1 MIKNK
6 KPYLF
11 NIRKTLSAILVIIIY
26 SISLTYNSQAQEL
39 KFRHISNEN
48 GLSNSTIE
56 CIFQDHLGFI
66 WFGTRDG
73 LNKYDG
79 YQIKVFKHEP
89 KKPESLSDNYIRCI
103 YEDKHK
109 NLWIGTSN
117 GLNKF
122 DAARQNFINYT
133 FAKQS
138 SKLHTNIIT
147 SVCEDANG
155 NIWAGTYGDG
165 LFLYNAQKNMFEAFK
180 GKTKLSDPR
189 INYMVNDQEGNLWIA
204 TDKGLNLFNPKTA
217 VIHTIPEFKP
227 YAIRVIAKRA
237 NQELWLGT
245 EDKGLFCYNILTKK
259 ITSYRHQNTNPNSLG
274 SDQVRAIVVDAKNNL
289 WVGGINGGLDLLNV
303 TTQQFT
309 HYQNEPGNLY
319 SLSQRTVSALYK
331 DRQGNLW
338 VGTHRGGVNLY
349 SPQAEKFKLI
359 QQKPDK
365 NSLSYND
372 VRTFY
377 EDKEGNL
384 WVGTD
389 GGGLNFWNRTTNSFT
404 HYRNNPYNTSS
415 IGSDALLHI
424 MESSDGDLITG
435 TWGGGLNILDRK
447 TGTFKRYTT
456 NTNNQQAISSDY
468 IQKSFEDS
476 RKNIWV
482 GTYYGGLN
490 LFDKKAG
497 TFKRIVYGKDKRT
510 QLSGNNVVA
519 IEEDSEHNLWI
530 GTDDGGLNCYNLTT
544 GTFTHYFT
552 KDIKKPDLRII
563 FIDSKGRLWIGQTGL
578 YLLDKKTNTFS
589 LFTTKAGLANEFI
602 KGITEDKKGNL
613 WISTSNGLTKLNPQT
628 LDFKKYNTEDG
639 LQGLEFEANAYLKSK
654 SGEMFFG
661 GINGFNYFYPEQ
673 IKTNNYIPPVFL
685 TGFSIYN
692 KEIFAGDKDSPLKK
706 DISLT
711 KEIKL
716 SYDQSAI
723 AFSFAALNY
732 TAAEN
737 NRYAYKLEGFD
748 HDWNDAGN
756 NRKASY
762 TNLDPGTYTFR
773 VKAANNDG
781 IWNHEGT
788 AVKIIIAAPFWET
801 WWFRISVFMIFVYLT
816 YLLLNFKRKL
826 EIRAIEEKKREE
838 MHQIQLQFFTNIS
851 HEFRTPLSLILGPI
865 DRLLK
870 EDQDSSF
877 KHFYTT
883 IHRNAN
889 RLLSLLNELMDF
901 RKVEN
906 GALKLKV
913 SEGNINS
920 FIDEVAEEF
929 RDMAGEKN
937 ISFVVKKDKHL
948 PEAWF
953 DKQVLEKIVL
963 NLINNALKYTPEG
976 GKVIL
981 ETLSDIDNIR
991 FSFENE
997 LTIRSNY
1004 PAKKYVAI
1012 RVSDNGIGISGESI
1026 KHLFERYYRIT
1037 ESHLGSG
1044 VGLAFV
1050 KSLTMLHKGLIMV
1063 SSEKQEGTELIIALP
1078 ADKSDYS
1085 TEEIWKEEE
1094 IQGGVRLES
1103 ITYSPEKKKEIEVT
1117 GLPKNQSAIEGKHIL
1132 IVDDNE
1138 ELREFLKQTLSLNYI
1153 VSEASNGQEGI
1164 EKAAEVFPDLIIS
1177 DVMMPGMNGIEFC
1190 RLLKENTETSHIPFL
1205 MLTAKNST
1213 EAEIEGASSG
1223 ADFYFAKPININ
1235 LLQLT
1240 LKNIFEQKQKLK
1252 DHYLKDHHTQ
1262 ARELVHSIKDKE
1274 FMDKLLG
1281 IIDSQLINPDLDID
1295 FLCIEIGMSRTKL
1308 YQKIKTITG
1317 QSIGEFIRTIRLR
1330 KAVEIMTKE
1339 DVMLTEVMYRVGIQ
1353 TQSYFTKAFK
1363 KEFGKTPTQFLQE
1376 LSKR

>member
-11 NIRKTLSAILVIIIY
+11 NIRKTLLAILVIIIHFILFTHNT
-26 SISLTYNSQAQEL
+26 SAQEL

-73 LNKYDG
+73 LNKYDA
-79 YQIKVFKHEP
+79 YQIKVYKHDP
-89 KKPESLSDNYIRCI
+89 KKPGSLSDNYIRCI
-103 YEDKHK
+103 YEDKNK

-122 DAARQNFINYT
+122 DPAHQNFITYP
-133 FAKQS
+133 FSKQN

-147 SVCEDANG
+147 SVCEDENG

-165 LFLYNAQKNMFEAFK
+165 LFLYNAKKNIFEAFD
-180 GKTKLSDPR
+180 GETKLSDLR
-189 INYMVNDQEGNLWIA
+189 INYMVNDHEGNLSIA
-204 TDKGLNLFNPKTA
+204 TDKGLNFFNPKTA
-217 VIHTIPEFKP
+217 VIHPIPEFNQ
-227 YAIRVIAKRA
+227 YAIRVIAKRD

-245 EDKGLFCYNILTKK
+245 EDKGLFCYDLLTKK
-259 ITSYRHQNTNPNSLG
+259 TTSYRHQNTNPNSLG

-289 WVGGINGGLDLLNV
+289 WVGGINGGLDLLDITNN
-303 TTQQFT
+303 QFT
-309 HYQNEPGNLY
+309 HYQNEPGNLS

-331 DRQGNLW
+331 DRQENLW
-338 VGTHRGGVNLY
+338 VGTHRGGINLY
-349 SPQAEKFKLI
+349 SAHADKFRLV

-377 EDKEGNL
+377 EDKDGNL
-384 WVGTD
+384 WIGTD
-389 GGGLNFWNRTTNSFT
+389 GGGLNFWNKKNNSFT
-404 HYRNNPYNTSS
+404 HYRNNPFKPSS
-415 IGSDALLHI
+415 IGSDAILHI
-424 MESSDGDLITG
+424 MESSDGDLVIG
-435 TWGGGLNILDRK
+435 TWGGGLNIFDK
-447 TGTFKRYTT
+447 KSGNFKRYTFKST
-456 NTNNQQAISSDY
+456 SPNSISSDY
-468 IQKSFEDS
+468 IQKSLEDS
-476 RKNIWV
+476 QKNIWV

-490 LFDKKAG
+490 LFDKKTG
-497 TFKRIVYGKDKRT
+497 TFKRVIYGKDKIT

-519 IEEDSEHNLWI
+519 IEEDQERNLWI
-530 GTDDGGLNCYNLTT
+530 GTDDGGLNCYNLTA

-552 KDIKKPDLRII
+552 KDVKKPDLRII

-578 YLLDKKTNTFS
+578 YLFDKKTNTFS
-589 LFTTKAGLANEFI
+589 LFTDKAGLANEFI

-613 WISTSNGLTKLNPQT
+613 WISTSNGLIKLNPQT

-639 LQGLEFEANAYLKSK
+639 LQGLEFEANAYLKSR

-685 TGFSIYN
+685 TSFSIYN
-692 KEIFAGDKDSPLKK
+692 KEIFAGEKDSPLQK

-748 HDWNDAGN
+748 HDWNNAGV

-801 WWFRISVFMIFVYLT
+801 WWFRISVFIIFVYLA

-889 RLLSLLNELMDF
+889 RLLSLINELMDF

-913 SEGNINS
+913 SKGNINS

-929 RDMAGEKN
+929 RDMASEKN
-937 ISFVVKKDKHL
+937 ITFLVKKDKQS

-953 DKQVLEKIVL
+953 DKHVLEKIVL

-976 GKVIL
+976 GEVVL
-981 ETLSDIDNIR
+981 ETLGSIDNIHL
-991 FSFENE
+991 SFENE
-997 LTIRSNY
+997 LVIRSNY

-1012 RVSDNGIGISGESI
+1012 RVADNGIGISGESI

-1063 SSEKQEGTELIIALP
+1063 SSERQQGTELIIALP
-1078 ADKSDYS
+1078 ADKSDYP
-1085 TEEIWKEEE
+1085 EEETWKEEE
-1094 IQGGVRLES
+1094 MKGGVRLES
-1103 ITYSPEKKKEIEVT
+1103 ISYSPEKKPEIEISGLSKDQPVT
-1117 GLPKNQSAIEGKHIL
+1117 IGKHIL

-1153 VSEASNGQEGI
+1153 ISEASDGQEGI

-1205 MLTAKNST
+1205 MLTAKNSI
-1213 EAEIEGASSG
+1213 EAEIEGANSG

-1252 DHYLKDHHTQ
+1252 DHYLKNHHTQ

-1281 IIDSQLINPDLDID
+1281 IIDSQLINPDLDVE
-1295 FLCIEIGMSRTKL
+1295 FLCVEIGMSRTKL

-1317 QSIGEFIRTIRLR
+1317 QSIGEFTRTIRLR

-1376 LSKR
+1376 LNKK